1 MDFLKIGTQRKK
13 TYGVERVT
21 IYPKFIPKTSND
33 VMIRGSDF
41 YAIWNEETGMWSK
54 SQDDVID
61 MIDNELKRYKA
72 SDPELADASV
82 MYMWDGDSG
91 MIDKWHKFVQKQMSD
106 NFINLDQNIIFAN
119 QATRKEDYAT
129 KRLPYSLSDEDY
141 CPAWD
146 ELVSTLYSPE
156 ERMKIEWAIGA
167 IVSGESKYIQKFMVL
182 YGAAGTGKSTI
193 LHIIE
198 KLFDGYWSAFDAR
211 SLCSKSNQFALEP
224 FRNSPLVGI
233 QHDGDLSRIEDNT
246 LLNSLI
252 SHETMIVN
260 EKHKS
265 TYENRFNSMLFIG
278 TNTPV
283 KITDS
288 NSGVIRRLIDVNPTG
303 DKIPFNRYDELMEQ
317 INFELGG
324 IARHCLNV
332 YLDNKTVYDAYEP
345 LSMMSET
352 NHFYSFLED
361 NYYTFEAEDMV
372 SLSVAWTMYKEWCDD
387 SCVPYKMQKKAV
399 KKELKAY
406 FRTYTERERDKNG
419 GSHYHVYRG
428 FKTEKF
434 HYISQEARK
443 EEANSLEGSW
453 LDLKEQDSLIDSVY
467 SECLAQY
474 ANESGTPNSKWDDVT
489 TKLKD
494 LDTRNMHYILFS
506 TEQSNHVIIDFDI
519 KDSKGNKSFKLNY
532 EEARKWPETYAEL
545 SKSGE
550 GIHLHYIYDGDVS
563 KLSGIVKEG
572 VEVKVFTGKSA
583 LRRKLSKCNDIPIR
597 TINSGL
603 PLKKGETMVKVETI
617 KSEQALRYR
626 VAKCLR
632 KEHHG
637 ATTPEVHF
645 LVKILDDAY
654 NSGLHYDISDMEPA
668 IIAFASNSSHQAK
681 TCLQLV
687 KKMKFSSSDIL
698 ENSKSDEDSP
708 LVFFDVEVLP
718 NFFGIAWQKEG
729 GTAVK
734 MFNPS
739 PEEVE
744 ELLRFRLV
752 GYNNRRYDNHI
763 LYARILGY
771 SNERLY
777 ELSQAIITGRGNAN
791 RNNLTKVAFA
801 NAYNLSYTDVYDFCS
816 KKQSLK
822 KWEIEL
828 GIHHKELGLAWDKPA
843 PPDKWDII
851 MDYCVND
858 VIATEA
864 VFHNRK
870 QDFIAREI
878 LADISGLTVNDTTNS
893 CTSKLIVGN
902 DKNPQDKFVYTD
914 LSEMFP
920 GYTFKDGKSVY
931 RGEEVGEGGYVYA
944 EPGAYENVALL
955 DIQSMHPNSAIA
967 LNIFGPYTKNFKEL
981 VMARIFIKH
990 GEYDKAKE
998 LFGGKLAPYLDD
1010 PSQAKALA
1018 YALKIAINSVY
1029 GLTAAKFDNKLRD
1042 PRNIDNIVAKRGA
1055 LFMVELKHAVQEK
1068 GYTVAHIKTDSIK
1081 IPNADK
1087 DIIDFV
1093 MDFGKKYGYTFEH
1106 EDTYEKM
1113 CLVNDAV
1120 YIAKSTTEKE
1130 HGGWTAT
1137 GKQFK
1142 VPYVFKTLFSKEPI
1156 EFEDLCETK
1165 SVTSA
1170 LYLDNNEKLP
1180 EGEHDYIFVGKV
1192 GLFCPIK
1199 EGCGGGVLL
1208 REKDGKYY
1216 AATGSKGYRWM
1227 EAETVKLMEKED
1239 CIDISY
1245 YDNMAAEAKK
1255 AVEEHVNYEEFIA

>member
-1 MDFLKIGTQRKK
+1 MDFLKVATKRKK
-13 TYGVERVT
+13 TYGVEHVT
-21 IYPKFIPKTSND
+21 IYPKFTTKQSKD
-33 VMIRGSDF
+33 LMVRGRDF

-54 SQDDVID
+54 SQDTVID
-61 MIDNELKRYKA
+61 MIDNELNRKKA
-72 SDPELADASV
+72 SDPELAEANV

-119 QATRKEDYAT
+119 QETKKEDYAS

-156 ERMKIEWAIGA
+156 ERLKIEWAIGA
-167 IVSGESKYIQKFMVL
+167 IVSGDSKKLQKFMVF

-193 LHIIE
+193 LHVIE
-198 KLFDGYWSAFDAR
+198 QLFEGYWAPFDAR
-211 SLCSKSNQFALEP
+211 ALCSKSNQFALEP
-224 FRNSPLVGI
+224 FKNSPLVGI
-233 QHDGDLSRIEDNT
+233 QHDGDLSRINDNT

-252 SHETMIVN
+252 SHETMVVN
-260 EKHKS
+260 EKNKS
-265 TYENRFNSMLFIG
+265 LYHNRFNAMLFIG

-288 NSGVIRRLIDVNPTG
+288 NSGVIRRLIDVSPTG
-303 DKIPFNRYDELMEQ
+303 NKIPTNRYLEIMEQ
-317 INFELGG
+317 IKFELGG
-324 IARHCLNV
+324 IARRCLNV
-332 YLDNKTVYDAYEP
+332 YSDNKTAFDAYES

-361 NYYTFEAEDMV
+361 NYYTFEEEDMV
-372 SLSVAWTMYKEWCDD
+372 TLGVAWKMYNEWCDD
-387 SCVPYKMQKKAV
+387 ANVTYKMMKKEV

-406 FRTYTERERDKNG
+406 FKHFTDRERDNKG
-419 GSHYHVYRG
+419 GSFYNVYRG

-443 EEANSLEGSW
+443 EEVNSLEGSW
-453 LDLKEQDSLIDSVY
+453 LDLKETASLIDSVY
-467 SECLAQY
+467 SECFAQY
-474 ANESGTPNSKWDDVT
+474 ATEDGAPKKKWDNVK

-494 LDTRNMHYILFS
+494 LDTTKMHYILFS
-506 TEQSNHVIIDFDI
+506 PEQSNHVVADFDI

-563 KLSGIVKEG
+563 KLRGIVKEG
-572 VEVKVFTGKSA
+572 VEIKVFTGKSA

-603 PLKKGETMVKVETI
+603 PLKKGESMVKIETI

-681 TCLQLV
+681 TCLKLV
-687 KKMKFSSSDIL
+687 KKMKLSSADIL

-858 VIATEA
+858 VVATEA

-1180 EGEHDYIFVGKV
+1180 EGEHDYVFVGKV

-1255 AVEEHVNYEEFIA
+1255 AVEEHINYEEFIA